1 MYPVEQSLVGN
12 VTVDQSEKRILTFG
26 ASPMSQYSVENRLF
40 KFKVPF
46 LD

>member
-12 VTVDQSEKRILTFG
+12 VTVDQSENRILTFG
-26 ASPMSQYSVENRLF
+26 LSSMSQYSVGNRLF